1 MKKRNI
7 EDIELDREEMRL
19 QIDKA
24 TLEGIQID
32 NEIKRAQLQE
42 LMLSLPSPKKGNK

>member
-24 TLEGIQID
+24 TLEGFKID
-32 NEIKRAQLQE
+32 NEIKRAQLQRIKN
-42 LMLSLPSPKKGNK
+42 PSPKKGSK

>member
-24 TLEGIQID
+24 NLECIKID
-32 NEIKRAQLQE
+32 NEIKKVQLKRLTAQALI
-42 LMLSLPSPKKGNK
+42 KKEKK

>member
-1 MKKRNI
+1 MKKRDI

-24 TLEGIQID
+24 NLEGIKID
-32 NEIKRAQLQE
+32 NEIKKVQLKRLTAQALI
-42 LMLSLPSPKKGNK
+42 KKEKK